1 MLATLLQLTINM
13 GDVSG
18 SDQHSRL
25 MMSQASELEAADY
38 SSIITNTTTSRLFS
52 GYQVFRLKRVTLQTT
67 NMELNALSP
76 ECFGWY
82 LLAA

>member
-52 GYQVFRLKRVTLQTT
+52 GYQVFRLKIGVSHSRPQIW
-67 NMELNALSP
+67 N
-76 ECFGWY
+76 
-82 LLAA
+82 